1 MAEIVPT
8 TRGTI
13 LRSLVRFVQNELT
26 PAQYQDALSALPAS
40 DRELIEELAT
50 FPRERVP
57 EFVLNR
63 RTAEAARAMGEERE
77 PFGRRAGRAEITDAV
92 GVYRFFFLVA
102 TPAAMLRKAPSLW
115 ASVHSHGRMTVHQQ
129 QSAAARIRL
138 ANFPSEPAHCARL
151 AGWFE
156 GAGEMSGAHGAQI
169 VHDVCMM
176 RGGADCQWLL
186 TWSR

>member
-13 LRSLVRFVQNELT
+13 LRTLVRFVQHELT
-26 PAQYQDALSALPAS
+26 AAQYERALTALPGS
-40 DRELIEELAT
+40 DRELIEELET

-63 RTAEAARAMGEERE
+63 LTAEAARIKGEDLEL
-77 PFGRRAGRAEITDAV
+77 FGRRAGRAEISDAV
-92 GVYRFFFLVA
+92 GVYRFFFLVV

-115 ASVHSHGRMTVHQQ
+115 ASVHSHGRMTVDEQ
-129 QSAAARIRL
+129 QSLSARIRL
-138 ANFPSEPAHCARL
+138 SNFPSESAHCARL

-156 GAGEMSGAHGAQI
+156 GAGEMSGARNPQI

-176 RGGADCQWLL
+176 HGGADCQWLVSW
-186 TWSR
+186 TK